1 MQWNSN
7 SAIFFSKELNKKNH
21 EFIQAKVLFSVW
33 KWGINLYMLVK
44 KNYHR
49 YSFFK
54 AIKNYINYILVMPV
68 FMYIFINI
76 FIMPTSHGSNG
87 WLTQTIINF

>member
-1 MQWNSN
+1 
-7 SAIFFSKELNKKNH
+7 
-21 EFIQAKVLFSVW
+21 
-33 KWGINLYMLVK
+33 MLVK

-68 FMYIFINI
+68 FMYTFINI
-76 FIMPTSHGSNG
+76 FIMPTSHGMVDLHKQLLISKILLNNLG
-87 WLTQTIINF
+87 GQLILEYIG